1 MTKITTKARRL
12 TVRAKTPQGNVTCK
26 LIKTHYCLS
35 NKVSFFF
42 KEKKELT
49 AVFSHFPGDLKQYPG
64 VAGDHDEEWEEEEEG
79 EGKHVVKSLVPA

>member
-26 LIKTHYCLS
+26 LIKTHYCLF

-49 AVFSHFPGDLKQYPG
+49 AVFSHFPGDLKQYSG